1 MRDDTKR
8 ELERLERELL
18 AQEPEDD
25 ILNDAVIREL
35 MRETEPAFEDPDIIH
50 TPKEPMVYC
59 NYSND
64 YGRDLKQ
71 FAESGGQEPEKKE
84 DKLLVGLMITA
95 SCLCLGII
103 GVLIYWLVAY
113 L

>member
-1 MRDDTKR
+1 MRDDTKQ

-18 AQEPEDD
+18 AQEPEEDVLD
-25 ILNDAVIREL
+25 DAVIREL
-35 MRETEPAFEDPDIIH
+35 MEETEPAFEDPDFIH
-50 TPKEPMVYC
+50 TPREPMVYC

-71 FAESGGQEPEKKE
+71 FAESGGQEPEKEE
-84 DKLLVGLMITA
+84 DKLLIGLMIAA
-95 SCLCLGII
+95 SGLCLGII

>member
-1 MRDDTKR
+1 MRSDR
-8 ELERLERELL
+8 EQELERLEKELL
-18 AQEPEDD
+18 AQEREED
-25 ILNDAVIREL
+25 ILEDPVILEVL
-35 MRETEPAFEDPDIIH
+35 QEAGPAFEDPDVIH

-64 YGRDLKQ
+64 YGRDLKN
-71 FAESGGQEPEKKE
+71 FAESGGQEEKKTE
-84 DKLLVGLMITA
+84 DKLVTGLMIAA